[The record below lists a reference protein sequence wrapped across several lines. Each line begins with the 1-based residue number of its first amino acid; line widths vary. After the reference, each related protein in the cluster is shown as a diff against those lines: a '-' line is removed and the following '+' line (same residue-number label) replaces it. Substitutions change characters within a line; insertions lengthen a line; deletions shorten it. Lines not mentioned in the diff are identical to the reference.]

1 MDKRREALQE
11 WVARSAAGRVQ
22 SMTALAGDASFR
34 RYFRVNLVDGGSLVA
49 MDAPPGKENTSAFLR
64 VQQMLQRM
72 GVLVPFVVAED
83 ASQGFLLM
91 ADLGDRTWLEV
102 LSPDN
107 VDGYYAR
114 AIDTLI
120 RIQVNGR
127 AEVSQL
133 PEYDR
138 DLLLQEM
145 HLFRDWYLRKRVGM
159 QLGKQDI
166 EGLDTAFDY
175 LADAALA
182 QPRVFVHR
190 DFHSRNLIVTPGGRP
205 GVVDFQDA
213 VQGPLTYDLVSL
225 LRDCYI
231 AWPRQRVEGWALD
244 YLGKARKAGLTGMSD
259 DEFLR
264 AFYTMGVQRHL
275 KAVGIFARLR
285 YRDGKPGYLAD
296 IPRTLAYIRQYTA
309 ESEALAGLARVIDR
323 SMGKAAA

>member
-1 MDKRREALQE
+1 MDKRREALQQ
-11 WVARSAAGRVQ
+11 WVDRSTAGPVQ

-34 RYFRVNLVDGGSLVA
+34 RYFRVNLADGGSLVA
-49 MDAPPGKENTSAFLR
+49 MDAPPGKEDTSAFLR

-72 GVLVPFVVAED
+72 GVLVPFVMAENT
-83 ASQGFLLM
+83 AEGFLLM

-102 LSPDN
+102 LNEDN
-107 VDGYYAR
+107 ADRYYAR

-120 RIQVNGR
+120 SMQVNGR
-127 AEVSQL
+127 AELSRL

-145 HLFRDWYLRKRVGM
+145 TLFRDWYLRKRVGM
-159 QLGKQDI
+159 KLGKQDI
-166 EGLDTAFDY
+166 ADLDKAFGY
-175 LADAALA
+175 LANEALA

-213 VQGPLTYDLVSL
+213 VHGPLTYDLVSL

-244 YLGKARKAGLTGMSD
+244 YLSKARKAGLTDMAEN
-259 DEFLR
+259 EFLQ

-285 YRDGKPGYLAD
+285 HRDGKPGYLAD
-296 IPRTLAYIRQYTA
+296 IPRTLAYIRQYACECEPLT
-309 ESEALAGLARVIDR
+309 GLTRVIDR

>member
-1 MDKRREALQE
+1 MDKRREDLQE
-11 WVARSAAGRVQ
+11 WVSRSTAGEVQ

-34 RYFRVNLVDGGSLVA
+34 RYFRANLADGGSLVA
-49 MDAPPGKENTSAFLR
+49 MDAPPGKEDTSAFLR

-72 GVLVPFVVAED
+72 GILVPYVVAEN
-83 ASQGFLLM
+83 AAQGFLLM

-102 LSPDN
+102 LNEDN
-107 VDGYYAR
+107 VDKYYTR

-138 DLLLQEM
+138 DLLLREM
-145 HLFRDWYLRKRVGM
+145 TLFRDWYLRKRVGM
-159 QLGKQDI
+159 QLGSQDMADLS
-166 EGLDTAFDY
+166 EAFDY

-213 VQGPLTYDLVSL
+213 VHGPVTYDLVSL
-225 LRDCYI
+225 LRDCYV

-244 YLGKARKAGLTGMSD
+244 YLHKARKAGLVEMQD
-259 DEFLR
+259 KEFLQ

-285 YRDGKPGYLAD
+285 HRDGKPGYLAD

-309 ESEALAGLARVIDR
+309 RCEPLAGLGRVIDR